1 MELVQII
8 EAGLVLVFI
17 VVGGLAMGW
26 FKILKETNTLLREQ
40 NVELKADNKQWEAK
54 HSENEKAI
62 ANLQGQLDTIKNVPL
77 QAIAM
82 HMKQQ
87 TEVNEQILKFMK
99 NKEQAK

>member
-1 MELVQII
+1 MDIKLII
-8 EAGLVLVFI
+8 EAGLAFVFI
-17 VVGGLAMGW
+17 IVGGLAMGW
-26 FKILKETNTLLREQ
+26 FKILKETNALLREQ
-40 NVELKADNKQWEAK
+40 NAELKTDNKQWEKK
-54 HSENEKAI
+54 HADNEKAI

-99 NKEQAK
+99 NQ